1 MPTNAKA
8 TAMLKI
14 LTVCASGLAAEGSST
29 RPSSRMTSAK
39 RLSASTTMSGKDHQR
54 KAAS

>member
-1 MPTNAKA
+1 MPTKAKE
-8 TAMLKI
+8 TAKPKI

-29 RPSSRMTSAK
+29 RLSSRMTSAK
-39 RLSASTTMSGKDHQR
+39 SASASTTMSGSDHQR